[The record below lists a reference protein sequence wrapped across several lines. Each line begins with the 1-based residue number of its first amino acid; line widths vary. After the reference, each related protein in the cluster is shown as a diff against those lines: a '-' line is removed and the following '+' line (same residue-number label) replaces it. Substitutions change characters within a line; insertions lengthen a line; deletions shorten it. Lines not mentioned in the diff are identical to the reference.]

1 MSEKRSWKSIVG
13 ELLAWFGVALAT
25 AVILVALSEKLL
37 PASF

>member
-1 MSEKRSWKSIVG
+1 MNEKRHWQAIVG

-25 AVILVALSEKLL
+25 AVILIAMSEKLL